1 MLTWIMFLKFLDD
14 KKTPY
19 GTLYKINL
27 ELNQYF
33 EVMSYDTMIDF
44 AEKRHDAFFQA
55 LGIDGL

>member
-1 MLTWIMFLKFLDD
+1 MFLKFLDD
-14 KKTPY
+14 NETPY
-19 GTLYKINL
+19 GTLYKINP

-44 AEKRHDAFFQA
+44 AEKRHDSFFQA